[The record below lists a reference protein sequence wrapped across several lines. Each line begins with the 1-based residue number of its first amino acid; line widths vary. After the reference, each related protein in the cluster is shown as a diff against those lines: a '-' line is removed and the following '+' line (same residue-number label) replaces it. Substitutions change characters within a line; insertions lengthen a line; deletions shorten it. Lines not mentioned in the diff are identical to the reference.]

1 MFSRPVTRSAGFQ
14 ACRFTGFLAGL
25 ASNFTNAPE
34 NSTPSGFGNP
44 RHSRLGSLRYA
55 GSRWICGFV
64 LLAAALAAS
73 AQEKVTF
80 QEHVLPIFENSCNK
94 CHNPDKKKGDLDLTT
109 FAALMRG
116 GGSGAAVVSGDPDGS
131 KLNRVMNHAEE
142 PEMPPKSGKLPGKE
156 LDVIKRWI
164 SGGLLE
170 TSGSKAIVAK
180 KPAIDLSVSSA
191 TLGKPDGP
199 PPMPKQFLLDPVV
212 SATKGTAPTGMATS
226 PWAPLVAITGQKQV
240 LLYNTETLDLLGIL
254 PFTEGAPSDL
264 KFSRNGKILIVG
276 GGVAGKSGR
285 VVLWNVETSERIT
298 VLGDEYDTALAADLS
313 PDQSRVALGG
323 PGRLVKIYS
332 TATGE
337 LLHKIKKH
345 TDWVTALAFSPD
357 GEKLA
362 SADRNGGISVWDPD
376 NAQELFSLAG
386 HKSGVTS
393 VQWRN
398 DGKVLASASEDGTA
412 KLWEMTEGKQAKT
425 WTPHGSGVL
434 GFHWGMDGKF
444 VSCGRDGQVAI
455 WDANGNK
462 TKSAA
467 VTNDLPVR
475 AVLSH
480 DGHRV
485 IAADWLG
492 NVTVYSAKDAKAV
505 GTLSLNP
512 PALAAQIAAAEKEL
526 AEAKAKSADVAPIEA
541 KLARFSS
548 AKVYGE
554 MQRLRDELVAQ
565 QAARDK
571 LAANDKRAAD
581 KLSSE
586 IAAKEKKL
594 ETLKAQLS
602 AKL

>member
-1 MFSRPVTRSAGFQ
+1 MISRPVTAAVLGLSLT
-14 ACRFTGFLAGL
+14 TGA
-25 ASNFTNAPE
+25 
-34 NSTPSGFGNP
+34 
-44 RHSRLGSLRYA
+44 
-55 GSRWICGFV
+55 V
-64 LLAAALAAS
+64 L
-73 AQEKVTF
+73 AQEKVTY

-94 CHNPDKKKGDLDLTT
+94 CHNPDKKKGDLDLSS
-109 FAALMRG
+109 FQALMRG
-116 GGSGAAVVSGDPDGS
+116 GGSGLVVVSGDPDGS
-131 KLNRVMNHAEE
+131 KLNRVVNHAEE
-142 PEMPPKSGKLPGKE
+142 PEMPPKASKLPGKE

-164 SGGLLE
+164 AGGLLE

-180 KPAIDLSVSSA
+180 KPAIDLSVSTA

-199 PPMPKQFLLDPVV
+199 PPMPKQFLLEPVV
-212 SATKGTAPTGMATS
+212 SAAKGTAPTGMATS
-226 PWAPLVAITGQKQV
+226 PWAPLIAITGQKQV
-240 LLYNTETLDLLGIL
+240 LLYNTETLELLGVL

-276 GGVAGKSGR
+276 GGIAGKSGR
-285 VVLWNVETSERIT
+285 VTLWNIETSERIT
-298 VLGDEYDTALAADLS
+298 VVGDEYDTALAADLS
-313 PDQSRVALGG
+313 PDQSKVALGG

-345 TDWVTALAFSPD
+345 TDWVTSLAFSPD

-376 NAQELFSLAG
+376 NAQELFSLGG
-386 HKSGVTS
+386 HKSCVTS

-444 VSCGRDGQVAI
+444 VSCGRDGQVVV
-455 WDANGNK
+455 WDSNGNK

-475 AVLSH
+475 AVLTH
-480 DGHRV
+480 DGQRF

-492 NVTVYSAKDAKAV
+492 NVTVFSGKDGKSV

-512 PALAAQIAAAEKEL
+512 PSLAAQTAAAEKEL
-526 AEAKAKSADVAPIEA
+526 AEAKAKSADTALIEDRL
-541 KLARFSS
+541 KRLAD
-548 AKVYGE
+548 AKVFGE

-565 QAARDK
+565 QAERDK
-571 LAANDKRAAD
+571 TAAGDKRSAE
-581 KLSSE
+581 KLATE
-586 IAAKEKKL
+586 ISAKEKKI
-594 ETLKAQLS
+594 ETLKAKLS

>member
-1 MFSRPVTRSAGFQ
+1 MFPRPLTLSFAV
-14 ACRFTGFLAGL
+14 LI
-25 ASNFTNAPE
+25 
-34 NSTPSGFGNP
+34 
-44 RHSRLGSLRYA
+44 A
-55 GSRWICGFV
+55 GST
-64 LLAAALAAS
+64 LAF
-73 AQEKVTF
+73 AQEKITY
-80 QEHVLPIFENSCNK
+80 QEHVLPVFENNCNK

-109 FAALMRG
+109 FAALLRG
-116 GGSGAAVVSGDPDGS
+116 GGSGLVVVSGDPEAS
-131 KLNRVMNHAEE
+131 KLHRSVNHTEE
-142 PEMPPKSGKLPGKE
+142 PEMPPKASKLPGKD
-156 LDVIKRWI
+156 LDLIKRWI
-164 SGGLLE
+164 AGGLLE
-170 TSGSKAIVAK
+170 TSGSKAVAAK
-180 KPAIDLSVSSA
+180 RPAIDLSIGA
-191 TLGKPDGP
+191 TAQGKPDGP
-199 PPMPKQFLLDPVV
+199 PPMPLQFLLDPVT
-212 SATKGTAPTGMATS
+212 SSSHSTAPTGMATS

-240 LLYNTETLDLLGIL
+240 LLYNTETLELLGIV
-254 PFTEGAPSDL
+254 PFSEGSPADL
-264 KFSRNGKILIVG
+264 KFSRNGKLLVIG
-276 GGVAGKSGR
+276 GGVPGKSGR
-285 VVLWNVETSERIT
+285 VVLWNIETSERIT
-298 VLGDEYDTALAADLS
+298 VIGDEYDTALAADLS
-313 PDQSRVALGG
+313 PDQSKVALGG

-332 TATGE
+332 TKTGE

-480 DGHRV
+480 DGQRV
-485 IAADWLG
+485 IAADWKG
-492 NVTVYSAKDAKAV
+492 NVTVYSSKDAKLL

-512 PALAAQIAAAEKEL
+512 PALSSQIASAEKEL
-526 AEAKAKSADVAPIEA
+526 AEAKAKSAESAPIEA
-541 KLARFSS
+541 KVARLSA

-554 MQRLRDELVAQ
+554 MQRLRDELAAQ
-565 QAARDK
+565 QAERDK
-571 LAANDKRAAD
+571 LATHDKRSTA
-581 KLSSE
+581 KLTAE
-586 IAAKEKKL
+586 ISAKEKKIESL
-594 ETLKAQLS
+594 RSKLP